1 MKIFEAVR
9 LEEQNGIAKL
19 GWFIDTTRSECA
31 CGILI
36 HLPSYFPFWAFSRHG
51 QFKLSRQLF
60 NDHNGNNL
68 TSSSEDGGL
77 KVSQK
82 SHGKLWYANS
92 C

>member
-1 MKIFEAVR
+1 MLVEF
-9 LEEQNGIAKL
+9 L
-19 GWFIDTTRSECA
+19 FICRHIS
-31 CGILI
+31 
-36 HLPSYFPFWAFSRHG
+36 FSG
-51 QFKLSRQLF
+51 LSLDMGNFKLSRQLF

>member
-1 MKIFEAVR
+1 MGLLNWDGFLI
-9 LEEQNGIAKL
+9 QL
-19 GWFIDTTRSECA
+19 GLDVLVEFLFICRPIS
-31 CGILI
+31 
-36 HLPSYFPFWAFSRHG
+36 FSG
-51 QFKLSRQLF
+51 LSLDMGNFKLSRQLF